1 MKNKI
6 ILAVIAMVFMGSLN
20 TMAQKTLGEA
30 TKGKF
35 LFGTAV
41 NMGQVT
47 GTNAA
52 ESAIVASEFSA
63 IVPENDMKPQPIH
76 PSEDTFNW
84 VNADKI
90 VAFAEKNK
98 QTLTGH
104 CLIWHSQV
112 PNWFF
117 VDAEGKT
124 ATPELLKERMKKHIY
139 AVVGRYK
146 GKIRGWDVVN
156 EAFEDNGKYRNSR
169 FYQILGKDFIKYAF
183 QFAHEADPNAELY
196 YNDYNV
202 ETPSK
207 CDAIVQLVKELKEA
221 GLRIDA
227 VGSQSHMHMIN
238 PTVEAAETSFK
249 KLKAAGVHILIT
261 EWDISILPSPY
272 EGANIST
279 RMSYSKEMDP
289 YRDGVPADVQQKWN
303 KRMTDM
309 FELFLKYNDVVD
321 RVTVW
326 GVTDR
331 GTWLNGFPIPGR
343 MDYPMLYDRDNKPK
357 PIIAEMIA
365 LTKKYKTLKKMKITK

>member
-1 MKNKI
+1 MKHKSI
-6 ILAVIAMVFMGSLN
+6 YAIAAMCCLASVQ

-41 NMGQVT
+41 NMQQVN
-47 GTNAA
+47 GVNAA
-52 ESAIVASEFSA
+52 ESAIIASEFSA
-63 IVPENDMKPQPIH
+63 IVAENDMKPQPIH
-76 PSEDTFNW
+76 PAEDRFNW
-84 VNADKI
+84 DNADKI

-117 VDAEGKT
+117 VGEDGKP
-124 ATPELLKERMKKHIY
+124 ATPEVLKERMRKHIH

-146 GKIRGWDVVN
+146 GKIKGWDVVN
-156 EAFEDNGKYRNSR
+156 EAFEDNGSYRNSK

-207 CDAIVQLVKELKEA
+207 CDAIVQLVKELKAA

-238 PTVEAAETSFK
+238 PTVEAAEASFK

-279 RMSYSKEMDP
+279 NFSYSKEMDP
-289 YRDGVPADVQQKWN
+289 YRDGVPADVQAKWN
-303 KRMTDM
+303 KRMLDM
-309 FELFLKYNDVVD
+309 FNLFLKYDDVID

-326 GVTDR
+326 GVTDN
-331 GTWLNGFPIPGR
+331 GTWLNGFPIRGR
-343 MDYPMLYDRDNKPK
+343 MDYPMLFDRNNKRK
-357 PIIAEMIA
+357 PIVDQMIKLA
-365 LTKKYKTLKKMKITK
+365 KKYKTIKKK

>member
-1 MKNKI
+1 MKYKSFYAI
-6 ILAVIAMVFMGSLN
+6 AAMCCLASVQ

-41 NMGQVT
+41 NMQQVN
-47 GTNAA
+47 GINAA
-52 ESAIVASEFSA
+52 ESAIIASEFSA

-76 PSEDTFNW
+76 PAEDHFNW
-84 VNADKI
+84 DNADKI

-117 VDAEGKT
+117 VDAEGKP
-124 ATPELLKERMKKHIY
+124 ATPEVLKERMRKHIY

-146 GKIRGWDVVN
+146 GRIKGWDVVN
-156 EAFEDNGKYRNSR
+156 EAFEDNGSYRNSK
-169 FYQILGKDFIKYAF
+169 FYKILGKDFIKYAF

-202 ETPSK
+202 ETPAK
-207 CDAIVQLVKELKEA
+207 CEAIVQLVKELKEA

-238 PTVEAAETSFK
+238 PTVEATEASFK

-279 RMSYSKEMDP
+279 NFGYSKEMDP
-289 YRDGVPADVQQKWN
+289 YREGVPADVQAKWN
-303 KRMTDM
+303 KRMLDM
-309 FELFLKYNDVVD
+309 FGLFLKYSDVID

-326 GVTDR
+326 GVTDK
-331 GTWLNGFPIPGR
+331 GTWLNDFPIRGR
-343 MDYPMLYDRDNKPK
+343 MDYPMLFDRNNKRK
-357 PIIAEMIA
+357 PIVDEMIR
-365 LTKKYKTLKKMKITK
+365 LTKKYKTIKKK

>member
-6 ILAVIAMVFMGSLN
+6 ILAAIAMAFVGSLN

-41 NMGQVT
+41 NMQQVN
-47 GTNAA
+47 GINAPEA
-52 ESAIVASEFSA
+52 AIVASEFSA

-76 PSEDTFNW
+76 PTEDTFNW

-117 VDAEGKT
+117 VDAEGKP
-124 ATPELLKERMKKHIY
+124 ATPEVLKERMKKHIY

-146 GKIRGWDVVN
+146 GKIKGWDVVN
-156 EAFEDNGKYRNSR
+156 EAFNDNGTYRNSK
-169 FYQILGKDFIKYAF
+169 FFQILGKDFIKYAF
-183 QFAHEADPNAELY
+183 QFAHEADPNVELY

-202 ETPSK
+202 ETPAK
-207 CDAIVQLVKELKEA
+207 CDAIVQLVKELKAA

-238 PTVEAAETSFK
+238 PTVEATETSFK
-249 KLKAAGVHILIT
+249 KLKAAGVHICIT

-279 RMSYSKEMDP
+279 SMAYTKEMDP

-303 KRMTDM
+303 KRMLDM
-309 FELFLKYNDVVD
+309 FGLFLKYNDVID

-326 GVTDR
+326 GVTDN
-331 GTWLNGFPIPGR
+331 GTWLNNFPIRGR
-343 MDYPMLYDRDNKPK
+343 KDYPMLYDRDNKRK
-357 PIIAEMIA
+357 PIVDEMIA
-365 LTKKYKTLKKMKITK
+365 LTKKYKTLKKKK